1 MNRRPGDGVYY
12 HLSMSSVPGETPT
25 RPDRRARVIHVVLPA
40 YNEARRIGHLL
51 DGIDE
56 AMQEESLS
64 YAVVAVDDG
73 STDATAAIFRER
85 AERMPISLIEHP
97 RNLGLGAAIRD
108 GFAAAARQAAER
120 DVIVTMDADAT
131 HAPALIL
138 RMVRML
144 REGYDVVIA
153 SRYQPGSRQ
162 VGVPLGRRALSRA
175 SSLLVRL
182 LFPTPGVRDY
192 TCGFRAYR
200 ATVLQTAIQ
209 RFGSDFLSQDG
220 FQCMVDILLKL
231 RRMNVIFG
239 EVPFLL
245 RYDLKEG
252 GSKMKIRETIVN
264 TLRLL
269 MRHKL
274 AR

>member
-1 MNRRPGDGVYY
+1 
-12 HLSMSSVPGETPT
+12 MSSDSDGFVRGPN
-25 RPDRRARVIHVVLPA
+25 RRARVIHVVLPA
-40 YNEARRIGHLL
+40 YDEGRRIGNLL
-51 DGIDE
+51 DRIEE
-56 AMQEESLS
+56 AMHEESHR
-64 YAVVAVDDG
+64 YAVVVVDDG
-73 STDATAAIFRER
+73 STDETAAIVQER
-85 AERMPISLIEHP
+85 AASMPISLIQHP
-97 RNLGLGAAIRD
+97 SNSGLGSAIRD
-108 GFAAAARQAAER
+108 GVASAAGQAAER

-153 SRYQPGSRQ
+153 SRFQPGSRQ
-162 VGVPLGRRALSRA
+162 VGVPLGRRALSHA
-175 SSLLVRL
+175 GSLLVRL

-200 ATVLQTAIQ
+200 AEVLQEAIR
-209 RFGSDFLSQDG
+209 RFGPDFLSQDG

-252 GSKMKIRETIVN
+252 GSKMKVWETIGN

-269 MRHKL
+269 ARHKL

>member
-1 MNRRPGDGVYY
+1 
-12 HLSMSSVPGETPT
+12 MSHSSGGTPSQLN
-25 RPDRRARVIHVVLPA
+25 RRARVIHVVLPA
-40 YNEARRIGHLL
+40 YNEERRIGGLL
-51 DGIDE
+51 DRIEE
-56 AMQEESLS
+56 AMHEESLS

-73 STDATAAIFRER
+73 STDATAAIVRER
-85 AERMPISLIEHP
+85 AGRMPISLVEHP

-108 GFAAAARQAAER
+108 GVAAAARQAAER

-175 SSLLVRL
+175 GSLLVRL
-182 LFPTPGVRDY
+182 LFPTPGVRDF

-200 ATVLQTAIQ
+200 AAVLQSALQ
-209 RFGSDFLSQDG
+209 RFGPDFLSQDG
-220 FQCMVDILLKL
+220 FQCMIDILLKL

-252 GSKMKIRETIVN
+252 GSKMKVRETIGN

-274 AR
+274 ARGV

>member
-1 MNRRPGDGVYY
+1 
-12 HLSMSSVPGETPT
+12 MSSAPGEAHGASG
-25 RPDRRARVIHVVLPA
+25 RRAQVVHVVLPA
-40 YNEARRIGHLL
+40 YNEERRIGHLL

-56 AMQEESLS
+56 AMEEGSLS
-64 YAVVAVDDG
+64 HAVIVVDDG
-73 STDATAAIFRER
+73 STDATAAIVRQR
-85 AERMPISLIEHP
+85 AKRMPISLIEHP
-97 RNLGLGAAIRD
+97 QNLGLGAAIRD
-108 GFAAAARQAAER
+108 GFAAAARQAAGR

-162 VGVPLGRRALSRA
+162 VGVPMGRRALSRA
-175 SSLLVRL
+175 GSILVRV

-200 ATVLQTAIQ
+200 ATVLQEAIQ

-231 RRMNVIFG
+231 RRMSVIFG
-239 EVPFLL
+239 EIPFLL

-252 GSKMKIRETIVN
+252 GSKMKIRETIAN

-269 MRHKL
+269 LRHKL